1 MAEAM
6 LAARL
11 RERGV
16 TTRVESAGIHALVG
30 HPADEIVIDLMR
42 EHGLDVSAHRGR
54 QLTSA
59 LVKAFELVL
68 VMESDQQGVVEA
80 RYPTA
85 RGRVHRIGRVGKF
98 DVPDPFREDRAAF
111 KHALLL
117 IERGLDEMGHFLWG
131 KR

>member
-1 MAEAM
+1 MAEAV

-11 RERGV
+11 RERGMN
-16 TTRVESAGIHALVG
+16 TRVESAGTHALVG
-30 HPADEIVIDLMR
+30 HPADEMVIDLMH
-42 EHGLDVSAHRGR
+42 ENGLDIRAHRGR
-54 QLTSA
+54 QLTAS
-59 LVKAFELVL
+59 LVKTFELVL

-111 KHALLL
+111 QRALAL
-117 IERGLDEMGHFLWG
+117 IERGLDEMGHFFWG